1 MPQPTVIQGPAYIN
15 RGTLW
20 VYTED
25 DIILDYKRETWNPKG
40 SITGMMGERLKSSH
54 IEISCKPQGEVESLT
69 GYWPFGPTDI
79 GKSIMSATALAI
91 IPLIGNKITFP
102 RSGVS
107 QMPGLSLAPLNTAWE
122 AMKFIC
128 LGDPAVEPTSA
139 AYLQSIA
146 AVGAGEGSADTHFD
160 QTKVVSP
167 RYLGTWGAA
176 PFDALESESGWQ
188 VSPIMETRMM
198 HGANHGLLDVILTSL
213 GASASA
219 NLINITEAQYATL
232 MKLQD
237 ATALRPGDTISTVAD
252 DRDLVITGTGLSV
265 TLKHMGVSEAQ
276 LRYGAGT
283 FRQGPVKFVNRRTWT
298 AGAPDALWTLA

>member
-1 MPQPTVIQGPAYIN
+1 MQPTVIQGPAYIN

-25 DIILDYKRETWNPKG
+25 DIVVDYKRETWNPKG
-40 SITGMMGERLKSSH
+40 SITGNLGERLKSTH
-54 IEISCKPQGEVESLT
+54 VEISCKPVGEAESLT

-79 GKSIMSATALAI
+79 GKSILAATPLAI
-91 IPLIGNKITFP
+91 IPMVGNKITFP
-102 RSGVS
+102 RSGVL
-107 QMPGLSLAPLNTAWE
+107 QMPSLSLAPLNTAWQ

-128 LGDPAVEPTSA
+128 LGDPAVEPTNA
-139 AYLQSIA
+139 AYFQTIA
-146 AVGAGEGSADTHFD
+146 AIAGGEGSADTHFD

-176 PFDALESESGWQ
+176 PFDALESEAGWE
-188 VSPIMETRMM
+188 VTPIMETKMM
-198 HGANHGLLDVILTSL
+198 QGANWGLLDVILTSL
-213 GASASA
+213 GVSARAS
-219 NLINITEAQYATL
+219 LINITEAQYDTL
-232 MKLQD
+232 MKLQG
-237 ATALRPGDTISTVAD
+237 ATALRPGDTISSSGD
-252 DRDLVITGTGLSV
+252 DRDLVIAGTGLSV

-298 AGAPDALWTLA
+298 TGVADALWTLA